1 MIDYTMEITLRDI
14 CSIDWLSSHRPP
26 NKGLLV
32 GISISHDIDV
42 LVESFK
48 LEFDRQIENEIDF
61 DPRLT
66 AYTNNDLDAI
76 FRVFVEEYDLLAQIS
91 YNAILDYFYFLYN
104 DECDYT
110 ESDNTIWLDV
120 TMSAH

>member
-14 CSIDWLSSHRPP
+14 CPIEWLSSHRPP

-76 FRVFVEEYDLLAQIS
+76 FRVFVEEHDLLTQI
-91 YNAILDYFYFLYN
+91 NNFL

-110 ESDNTIWLDV
+110 EPDDTIWLDV